1 MGYRN
6 DIGSTLGDY
15 GMTNLSGRL
24 VFYLVALAS
33 IFVILFGIRG
43 SASIINPILLAAV
56 ITIAVLPIPG
66 RLKKRGLPG
75 WLSLVL
81 TIGMVALVLA
91 LVIVTVFV
99 SITKLS
105 TELPQYVDGAA
116 QQSAEDIEA
125 ATGSDA
131 SSDTAAT
138 AGELGELALAVLT
151 RVLELLSQIALALV
165 IFFFMLSAAVTLPGP
180 TRLGLDPESPA
191 IMRVSHY
198 TEDIRKYLSV
208 LTMINLLVG
217 VGDTVF
223 LLILGVDFAVLW
235 GLLAW
240 LMGYIPSIGFMIA
253 LVPPVLMAYAQ
264 YGLQTALIVLIGYVL
279 INGGVQNFIQPKR
292 MGDSLKISPLVV
304 FVSLFVWGYLL
315 GGIGAILAVPLTMLI
330 VLALENFPG
339 TRTMAVLMR
348 YTGETKSEEKQE
360 ALQEVRGLWDR
371 MRRPFGAD
379 RESKDADGGQ
389 SPSPLFVQDDRET
402 AADARAYDETAPNPI
417 VESNTDSSKR

>member
-1 MGYRN
+1 
-6 DIGSTLGDY
+6 
-15 GMTNLSGRL
+15 
-24 VFYLVALAS
+24 
-33 IFVILFGIRG
+33 
-43 SASIINPILLAAV
+43 
-56 ITIAVLPIPG
+56 
-66 RLKKRGLPG
+66 
-75 WLSLVL
+75 
-81 TIGMVALVLA
+81 
-91 LVIVTVFV
+91 
-99 SITKLS
+99 
-105 TELPQYVDGAA
+105 
-116 QQSAEDIEA
+116 
-125 ATGSDA
+125 
-131 SSDTAAT
+131 
-138 AGELGELALAVLT
+138 
-151 RVLELLSQIALALV
+151 
-165 IFFFMLSAAVTLPGP
+165 
-180 TRLGLDPESPA
+180 
-191 IMRVSHY
+191 
-198 TEDIRKYLSV
+198 
-208 LTMINLLVG
+208 MINLLVG

-339 TRTMAVLMR
+339 TRTLAVLMR

>member
-1 MGYRN
+1 
-6 DIGSTLGDY
+6 
-15 GMTNLSGRL
+15 
-24 VFYLVALAS
+24 
-33 IFVILFGIRG
+33 
-43 SASIINPILLAAV
+43 
-56 ITIAVLPIPG
+56 
-66 RLKKRGLPG
+66 
-75 WLSLVL
+75 
-81 TIGMVALVLA
+81 
-91 LVIVTVFV
+91 
-99 SITKLS
+99 
-105 TELPQYVDGAA
+105 
-116 QQSAEDIEA
+116 
-125 ATGSDA
+125 
-131 SSDTAAT
+131 
-138 AGELGELALAVLT
+138 
-151 RVLELLSQIALALV
+151 
-165 IFFFMLSAAVTLPGP
+165 
-180 TRLGLDPESPA
+180 
-191 IMRVSHY
+191 
-198 TEDIRKYLSV
+198 
-208 LTMINLLVG
+208 
-217 VGDTVF
+217 
-223 LLILGVDFAVLW
+223 
-235 GLLAW
+235 
-240 LMGYIPSIGFMIA
+240 
-253 LVPPVLMAYAQ
+253 MAYAQ